1 MKAIGYDVVVP
12 TVRPASLASMLAGL
26 VLGEGPMPER
36 IIVVDDRRVQDS
48 SLEAALIPSLRDR
61 TIVVGGGARGP
72 AAARNLGA
80 LVAQAEW
87 IAFLDDDVIPEPGW
101 REGLARD
108 VRAAR
113 GASASQGRVRAVGD
127 DPHRFVKG
135 LESGVWITAD
145 IAYRREDFLRVGG
158 FDERFP
164 RAYREDA
171 DLGLRVT
178 AAGGRIV
185 QGTRVVTHPVPP
197 SDWWAS
203 VRRQRGNA
211 DDALML
217 MLHGAGWHERASV
230 PRGARRRHVVSTACF
245 AVGVA
250 AAVAQRRRAAAV
262 LLGAW
267 AGMTVALTRRRLA
280 GSSLPAAIATS
291 VAIPF
296 AATGWW
302 LAGAARAW
310 RLTRRPRAVLFDR
323 DGTLIDDVPYNG
335 DPSRVRLRSGAREAL
350 DRLRAAGVRIAMVTN
365 QSGVARGLVTP
376 EQVQAVNAKI
386 EELLGPLDAVLV
398 CAHGPDDGCDCR
410 KPKPGLVLEAAR
422 RLGVR
427 PSECVVIGDIGSDV
441 DAARAAGARAVLV
454 PTEITRKEEIARAQE
469 VVMILE
475 QAVARVLGRAA

>member
-1 MKAIGYDVVVP
+1 MSYDVVVP

-36 IIVVDDRRVQDS
+36 IIVVDDRRVADTP
-48 SLEAALIPSLRDR
+48 LEGALIPSIRDR
-61 TIVVGGGARGP
+61 TVVVRGGARGP

-80 LVAQAEW
+80 LVARAEW

-101 REGLARD
+101 RAALARD
-108 VRAAR
+108 LRAAD
-113 GASASQGRVRAVGD
+113 GAMGSQGRVRTVGP
-127 DPHRFVKG
+127 DPHGFVKG
-135 LESGVWITAD
+135 LETGLWITAD
-145 IAYRREDFLRVGG
+145 IAYRRADFLQVGG

-171 DLGLRVT
+171 DFGLRVT
-178 AAGGRIV
+178 AAGGHIV
-185 QGTRVVTHPVPP
+185 GGARVVAHPVPQP
-197 SDWWAS
+197 GWWAS

-217 MLHGAGWHERASV
+217 MLHGADWHERASA
-230 PRGARRRHVVSTACF
+230 PRGARRRHAVSTACF
-245 AVGVA
+245 AGGLL
-250 AAVAQRRRAAAV
+250 AAVAGRRRTAAL

-267 AGMTVALTRRRLA
+267 VGLTAALTRRRLA
-280 GSSLPAAIATS
+280 GSALPQAIATS

-302 LAGAARAW
+302 LAGAARAR

-335 DPSRVRLRSGAREAL
+335 DPSQVRVRPGAREAL
-350 DRLRAAGVRIAMVTN
+350 DRLRGAGVRIAMVTN
-365 QSGVARGLVTP
+365 QSGVARGLLTQ
-376 EQVQAVNAKI
+376 EQVHAVNARI
-386 EELLGPLDAVLV
+386 EELIGPLDAVLV
-398 CAHGPDDGCDCR
+398 CAHGPDDACECR

-427 PSECVVIGDIGSDV
+427 PSQCVVIGDIGSDV
-441 DAARAAGARAVLV
+441 EAARAAGARAVLV
-454 PTEITRKEEIARAQE
+454 PTDVTRKEEIACAQE
-469 VVMILE
+469 VVMNLE
-475 QAVARVLGRAA
+475 QAVACVLGRAA